1 MRSYALQ
8 CIRPVNIND
17 IAPLKGSTSDG
28 LYVRWYVNSIVRK
41 CSLVANK
48 CAAKIHHLIRGF
60 HNIPSGIIERVLL
73 YNYSRRRE
81 INYSKINILVE
92 GPISNLFYCIWDCY
106 T

>member
-17 IAPLKGSTSDG
+17 IASSKAPPAMS

-60 HNIPSGIIERVLL
+60 S
-73 YNYSRRRE
+73 
-81 INYSKINILVE
+81 
-92 GPISNLFYCIWDCY
+92 
-106 T
+106 